1 MRSIYLGR
9 RKGGSTVGS
18 LLSEIY
24 SSRCV
29 EQGGLYHSFGREK
42 VACLHG

>member
-24 SSRCV
+24 SSRGAWSR
-29 EQGGLYHSFGREK
+29 EGYITALGGIR
-42 VACLHG
+42 